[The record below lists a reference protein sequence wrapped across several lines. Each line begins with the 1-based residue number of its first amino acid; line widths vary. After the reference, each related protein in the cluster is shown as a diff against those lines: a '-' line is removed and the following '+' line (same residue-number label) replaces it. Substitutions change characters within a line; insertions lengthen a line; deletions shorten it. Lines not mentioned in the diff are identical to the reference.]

1 MNAPAFDSPAFPVI
15 VGSRVSRRATPHSA
29 STASRKKVST
39 SAARQVSPRTA
50 QGVCQGS
57 QGSWKTGIENSD
69 AHALWRALH
78 RLVSVHPL
86 VRSALASQQSAANT
100 APSFSINDLT
110 QDLYLL
116 LLQKRRFDH
125 YLVSQ
130 MSDAEIEREIFQIE
144 LTNLLI
150 GNLRRRR
157 PENYRI
163 VRRVSGVLESDS
175 HFRPFKRASGK
186 HKDQPARY
194 RQAAEAVYG
203 LRHWADD
210 KPVKDSG
217 TFNDLIANI
226 PMRMRNRRRAGC
238 TGETQVIVSNQELV
252 ELMMEILETIDS
264 PAPLRVLRQLA
275 LAKLPVCDPEMM
287 AIEDNSDDS
296 RSGRNYDQLVS
307 TDASPEQMALRQEQE
322 REARCAALAFLD
334 HLDALTR
341 SNARRTER
349 LWRVLWHCYFD
360 REEPSQLEIA
370 EMVGISDSSVSDYRR
385 KIEAEMRKLT
395 FVPEQLRVFA
405 EELDEQLRWRLS
417 LPDKDMALQR
427 ESDAVW
433 AEYEYAT
440 IAKFESAPKLLV
452 AAASA

>member
-1 MNAPAFDSPAFPVI
+1 M
-15 VGSRVSRRATPHSA
+15 
-29 STASRKKVST
+29 
-39 SAARQVSPRTA
+39 
-50 QGVCQGS
+50 
-57 QGSWKTGIENSD
+57 
-69 AHALWRALH
+69 
-78 RLVSVHPL
+78 
-86 VRSALASQQSAANT
+86 SQQSASNT
-100 APSFSINDLT
+100 TPSFSINDLT

-175 HFRPFKRASGK
+175 HFRPFIRANGR
-186 HKDQPARY
+186 QPARY
-194 RQAAEAVYG
+194 RQAAEAVFG

-217 TFNDLIANI
+217 TFNDLITNI
-226 PMRMRNRRRAGC
+226 PMRMRNRRRTGC

-252 ELMMEILETIDS
+252 ELMVEILETIDS

-287 AIEDNSDDS
+287 AIEDDSEDS
-296 RSGRNYDQLVS
+296 RPGRTYDWLAS

-322 REARCAALAFLD
+322 REARCAASGFLD
-334 HLDALTR
+334 HLDVLTR

-349 LWRVLWHCYFD
+349 FWRVLWHCYFD
-360 REEPSQLEIA
+360 TEEPSQLEIA

-385 KIEAEMRKLT
+385 KIETEMRKLT
-395 FVPEQLRVFA
+395 FPPEQLRVFA
-405 EELDEQLRWRLS
+405 EELGEQLRWRLS
-417 LPDKDMALQR
+417 LSEKDQSLPR
-427 ESDAVW
+427 ESDTVW
-433 AEYEYAT
+433 AEYEYPT
-440 IAKFESAPKLLV
+440 IAQFESAPNLLV
-452 AAASA
+452 AAAFA

>member
-1 MNAPAFDSPAFPVI
+1 MSV
-15 VGSRVSRRATPHSA
+15 
-29 STASRKKVST
+29 
-39 SAARQVSPRTA
+39 
-50 QGVCQGS
+50 
-57 QGSWKTGIENSD
+57 SWKTGIENRD

-86 VRSALASQQSAANT
+86 VRSALLAQQSSSNT
-100 APSFSINDLT
+100 SSSFSVNDLT

-163 VRRVSGVLESDS
+163 VRRVSNVLESDP
-175 HFRPFKRASGK
+175 HFRQFKKTNGK
-186 HKDQPARY
+186 YKDQPARY
-194 RQAAEAVYG
+194 RQAAEAIYG
-203 LRHWADD
+203 LRDWSDD

-217 TFNDLIANI
+217 TFSDLIVNI

-238 TGETQVIVSNQELV
+238 TGDTQVIVTNQELV
-252 ELMMEILETIDS
+252 ELIIEIMKTIDS

-275 LAKLPVCDPEMM
+275 LARLPVCDPEMSS
-287 AIEDNSDDS
+287 IEDDSDNAS
-296 RSGRNYDQLVS
+296 QGRSYDWLIS
-307 TDASPEQMALRQEQE
+307 TEASPEQMALRLEQE
-322 REARCAALAFLD
+322 RDARCAASALLEQLD
-334 HLDALTR
+334 LLTR
-341 SNARRTER
+341 SNAQRTER

-360 REEPSQLEIA
+360 PDEPSQLEIA

-385 KIEAEMRKLT
+385 KIEAEMRKLD
-395 FVPEQLRVFA
+395 FDPDQLRYFA

-417 LPDKDMALQR
+417 LPVKKSQLHR
-427 ESDAVW
+427 ESEAVW
-433 AEYEYAT
+433 ASQEFPP
-440 IAKFESAPKLLV
+440 IPNFEPPSTVLISSV
-452 AAASA
+452 AA